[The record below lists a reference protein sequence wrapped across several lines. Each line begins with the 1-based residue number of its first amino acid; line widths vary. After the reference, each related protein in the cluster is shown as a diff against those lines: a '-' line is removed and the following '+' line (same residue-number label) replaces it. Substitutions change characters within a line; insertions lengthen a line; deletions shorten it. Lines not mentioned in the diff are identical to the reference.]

1 MPRYTHDTSPWL
13 KRVLIPFWVIRI
25 ILMVLIAISFGV
37 GLAVIAVNAKNDDD
51 NDDDN
56 SDGTQTNYDD
66 TSTVRIR
73 GGQIATIVVFF
84 VLVLVCLTLDI
95 IAVVKHA
102 RHNLRP
108 KTFLIFNAVQTLF
121 WAAVLVID
129 IVSAVRTRSAL
140 SFLFALIVFA
150 LFLGLLIYAIVVYR
164 RARRDAARGAYVPTV
179 VNPAL
184 DMHMQ
189 AAVPITTAAARS
201 PTPSSGSGNPNRLSA
216 RYYSAAG
223 EAESGVVQNASYDS
237 PGETAEMGA
246 QAGAGAV
253 TPVGSPFAS
262 QGPYAVEQGRGQSP
276 HIPPPP
282 PPPQPAGQGYEDA
295 IEMGRR

>member
-37 GLAVIAVNAKNDDD
+37 GLAVIAVNAKKEDD
-51 NDDDN
+51 NDDDD
-56 SDGTQTNYDD
+56 DGTVTNGNGDGD
-66 TSTVRIR
+66 GVRIR

-140 SFLFALIVFA
+140 SFLFALVVFA

-179 VNPAL
+179 VNPAV

-189 AAVPITTAAARS
+189 AAMPITAAARS

-237 PGETAEMGA
+237 PGETAEMG
-246 QAGAGAV
+246 GAAL

-276 HIPPPP
+276 HIPPPQ
-282 PPPQPAGQGYEDA
+282 QPAGQGYEDA